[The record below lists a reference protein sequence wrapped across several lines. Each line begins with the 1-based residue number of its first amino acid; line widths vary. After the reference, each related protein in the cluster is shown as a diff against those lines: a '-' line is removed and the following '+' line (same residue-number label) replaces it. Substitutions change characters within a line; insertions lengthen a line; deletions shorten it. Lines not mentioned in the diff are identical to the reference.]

1 MGDSNRLQAYL
12 RTLSMGAAE
21 GEKLPTIRQLMGDF
35 SLSQAAVQRV
45 FEALRSEGLIVS
57 QVGRGT
63 FFTGGPDA
71 PSGNAERVRN
81 PDSGRSVILL
91 RRPLQNQRGR
101 LVLDRLQQALT
112 DHGDVT
118 LEVAYSDP
126 DHARQVL
133 QTLPRFDACIV
144 QNSFDI
150 MPIDMIAAIR
160 RRTDTI
166 IVDGA
171 WLVGTDIDAVGFEW
185 GESIE
190 RAMQLLVASG
200 HERIVLVTTANTFLA
215 NEMGLHRYRSLR
227 SRPALADKV
236 VPELRV
242 PHLPP
247 RAYEEAVVSALV
259 EAGMLDGS
267 RRTGLIVWGIES
279 GQRFNAL
286 LQRAGARVP
295 EDVSVVLL
303 GRTDIPEESAGL
315 FHIIGYRAEHQAD
328 AVFARLLERWEQPT
342 RPYELALLPV
352 EELAGPSIHNP
363 TRIAGEPAG

>member
-12 RTLSMGAAE
+12 RTLSMGATE
-21 GEKLPTIRQLMGDF
+21 GEKLPTIRQLMADF
-35 SLSQAAVQRV
+35 GLSQAAVQRV
-45 FEALRSEGLIVS
+45 FESLRSEGLIVS

-63 FFTGGPDA
+63 FFTGGADA
-71 PSGNAERVRN
+71 PTDHAERPGN
-81 PDSGRSVILL
+81 PGSGRSVILL

-118 LEVAYSDP
+118 LEVAYSNP

-166 IVDGA
+166 VVDGA

-190 RAMQLLVASG
+190 RAAQLLVTSG
-200 HERIVLVTTANTFLA
+200 HERIVLATTANTFLA

-227 SRPALADKV
+227 SRPALAEKLS
-236 VPELRV
+236 PELRI

-247 RAYEEAVVSALV
+247 RAYEEAVVAALL

-267 RRTGLIVWGIES
+267 RRTGLIIWGIES
-279 GQRFNAL
+279 GQRFHAL

-295 EDVSVVLL
+295 QDVSVVLL

-315 FHIIGYRAEHQAD
+315 FHTIGYRAELQAD

-342 RPYELALLPV
+342 RLYELALLPV
-352 EELAGPSIHNP
+352 EELPGPSIYQP
-363 TRIAGEPAG
+363 VGMTGETAG